1 MDSEAVISIFK
12 DIDIYSCI
20 ISRSLWDHFDI
31 VHSLGTLLLHRP
43 CAKQRFQTEDRAIS
57 MAYTNHW
64 QASFW
69 LQNLASEIAIYK
81 SNDHLRDPRTPWLSI
96 NTAKCFVYILQYI
109 IVLHAPIMAIYFILS
124 FKLFARLPC
133 IALSVRSVC
142 KVCSKHSL

>member
-12 DIDIYSCI
+12 DIDICSCI

-31 VHSLGTLLLHRP
+31 VHSLGTLLLHGP

-69 LQNLASEIAIYK
+69 LQNLASKIAIYK
-81 SNDHLRDPRTPWLSI
+81 SNGSKDS
-96 NTAKCFVYILQYI
+96 TALNKHCWVLCVHSSVHYCFTCPNYGNLFHPLFQTICQAT
-109 IVLHAPIMAIYFILS
+109 LHCPFCEI
-124 FKLFARLPC
+124 
-133 IALSVRSVC
+133 SV
-142 KVCSKHSL
+142 